1 LRRTGLHR
9 LRMKLRFFQIGS
21 VLLALLGAG
30 SYFLLIGVPWARNTA
45 LPSLLILSGAVAWA
59 IYNVRKERSAWTL
72 APLVLT
78 LLISS
83 GFVYVRFIY
92 ASLPRVEVKV
102 ALGQPAL
109 DFTLPD
115 HQGSLFTLSSLKG
128 KAGAVL
134 VFYRGIW

>member
-1 LRRTGLHR
+1 MR
-9 LRMKLRFFQIGS
+9 LRLLQISS

-30 SYFLLIGVPWARNTA
+30 SFFLFLGVPWARNTA
-45 LPSLLILSGAVAWA
+45 LPSLLILSVAVAWA
-59 IYNVRKERSAWTL
+59 AYNVRQERSAWTL

-92 ASLPRVEVKV
+92 ASLPRAEVKV

-115 HQGSLFTLSSLKG
+115 HQGNLFTLSSLKG
-128 KAGAVL
+128 RKAAVI
-134 VFYRGIW
+134 VFYRGVW